1 MHWAHAWQKRV
12 CARFTLLLA
21 QREGIAAS
29 RRAATLNR
37 VLRIVPA
44 LGYSITAA
52 ALLLGCGH
60 SSISPSKP
68 APPAGRGNSH
78 RASEAAPRVAALA
91 RTATQVREQDRDGAG
106 GLERGAVLAAQ
117 RWTVAAPHRT
127 ARSRTERCRLLHL
140 ERDTRP
146 GHAAPVVVHDR
157 PNARQARLLGR
168 VELRPVVVVPAV
180 RGVVQQP

>member
-12 CARFTLLLA
+12 CARFTLLLE

-44 LGYSITAA
+44 LGHSITAA

-68 APPAGRGNSH
+68 APPADVETRI
-78 RASEAAPRVAALA
+78 AP
-91 RTATQVREQDRDGAG
+91 QKQPRE
-106 GLERGAVLAAQ
+106 L
-117 RWTVAAPHRT
+117 P
-127 ARSRTERCRLLHL
+127 RLLAPPPKYGNKIVMARAGSSA
-140 ERDTRP
+140 ERY
-146 GHAAPVVVHDR
+146 
-157 PNARQARLLGR
+157 
-168 VELRPVVVVPAV
+168 
-180 RGVVQQP
+180 